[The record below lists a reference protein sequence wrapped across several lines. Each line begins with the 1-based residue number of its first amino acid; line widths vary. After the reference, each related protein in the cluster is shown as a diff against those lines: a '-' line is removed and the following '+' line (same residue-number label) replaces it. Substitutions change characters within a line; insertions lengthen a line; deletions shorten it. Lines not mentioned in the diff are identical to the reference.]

1 MRLQPTPPNVRRRLT
16 ILGSTGSIGRQALDV
31 ARAHPSLVEVVGL
44 SAATDVEL
52 LTRQAAEFE
61 PQRVALESADA
72 PPPSGLD
79 CEVLVGPGAAE
90 QLARSPAD
98 VVLNGIVGFAG
109 LAATVGA
116 LAGGNRVA
124 LANKESLVAGGE
136 WVMGLAATVGALQ
149 ADNRVALANKESL
162 VAGGEWVMDLTRD
175 NHIIPVDS
183 EHSAIFQCLE
193 GRKDEEISGI
203 LLTAS
208 GGPFFTFEK
217 ARLVEARPGDA
228 LRHPTWRMGP
238 KITIDSATM
247 MNKGLEVIEAHYLFG
262 VPYEKVRVVVHRQ
275 SVVHGGA
282 LFEDGSVV
290 LHAALPDMRLPIA
303 FGILYPDRVDVGAE
317 PVPFDGISWSFEKPR
332 DDVFRC
338 LPLAVEAGRMGGAY
352 PVALNAANEVAVQSF
367 LDGTITFL
375 QIADVI
381 EEVLEK
387 VPDFGKMQSME
398 VIKTVDEWARREAAR
413 EGVR

>member
-1 MRLQPTPPNVRRRLT
+1 MRRRLT

-31 ARAHPSLVEVVGL
+31 VRRYPDRFELVGL
-44 SAATDVEL
+44 SAGSDARALALQAT
-52 LTRQAAEFE
+52 EFGPE
-61 PQRVALESADA
+61 YVALESGDA
-72 PPPSGLD
+72 GPLQGLTP
-79 CEVLVGPGAAE
+79 EVIAGPGSAGR
-90 QLARSPAD
+90 LAGAPSD

-116 LAGGNRVA
+116 LQAGNRVA

-136 WVMGLAATVGALQ
+136 WVMGLATN
-149 ADNRVALANKESL
+149 NR
-162 VAGGEWVMDLTRD
+162 
-175 NHIIPVDS
+175 IIPVDS

-193 GRKDEEISGI
+193 GRRQEEIEGI

-208 GGPFFTFEK
+208 GGPFYTFEK
-217 ARLVEARPGDA
+217 ARIVEAGPEDA
-228 LRHPTWRMGP
+228 LRHPTWQMGR

-247 MNKGLEVIEAHYLFG
+247 MNKGLEVIEAHHLFG
-262 VPYEKVRVVVHRQ
+262 VPFDDVRVVVHRQ

-303 FGILYPDRVDVGAE
+303 FGLFYRERIDVGAD
-317 PVPFDGISWSFEKPR
+317 PVPFDGVSWSFEEPR

-338 LPLAVEAGRMGGAY
+338 LPLAVEAGRAGGAY
-352 PVALNAANEVAVQSF
+352 PVALNAANEVAVEAF
-367 LDGTITFL
+367 LDGRIRFL
-375 QIADVI
+375 HIADVI
-381 EEVLEK
+381 EEVLEV

-398 VIKTVDEWARREAAR
+398 AIVAVDEWARDEARRRADGDSR
-413 EGVR
+413 